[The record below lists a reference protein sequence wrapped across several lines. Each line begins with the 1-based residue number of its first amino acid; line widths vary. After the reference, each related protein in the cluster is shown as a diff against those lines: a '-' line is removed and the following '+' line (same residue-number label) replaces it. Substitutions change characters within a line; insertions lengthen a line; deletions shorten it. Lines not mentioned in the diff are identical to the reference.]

1 MKTSAKFGYCSLGT
15 ANAEQCSY
23 LSSIELVTIPNDLVK
38 AAVKQMN
45 TRGKQLPEG
54 EELPF
59 FAAGISCVI
68 HPRNPNIP
76 TVHFNYRYFEVE
88 KVIQCVFTVQ
98 INHRLMAVCGWVLL
112 GMQLSSLSNFR
123 VRKMVIGGLEA
134 AVT

>member
-1 MKTSAKFGYCSLGT
+1 MQYTL
-15 ANAEQCSY
+15 
-23 LSSIELVTIPNDLVK
+23 ELVTIPNDLEQ

-88 KVIQCVFTVQ
+88 KVYLDSIS
-98 INHRLMAVCGWVLL
+98 IH
-112 GMQLSSLSNFR
+112 SLSR
-123 VRKMVIGGLEA
+123 LTTG
-134 AVT
+134 

>member
-1 MKTSAKFGYCSLGT
+1 M
-15 ANAEQCSY
+15 
-23 LSSIELVTIPNDLVK
+23 TIPDDLVK

-88 KVIQCVFTVQ
+88 KVYIWIQLVF
-98 INHRLMAVCGWVLL
+98 MPD
-112 GMQLSSLSNFR
+112 
-123 VRKMVIGGLEA
+123 
-134 AVT
+134 